1 MRNNEAAK
9 KLALKLAEALD
20 LDFTFIEM
28 SGTRQ
33 EENLDCGIFVIEN
46 AYKTLETVFR
56 RGHKMKDEFEIPVT
70 SKTTGRRRHLALIA
84 QHMALRKVFDL
95 QKHDWHNEKQK
106 HELTAHVINCVVK
119 IILKFDE
126 EIAQVDSVDSMIKK
140 KCEEQKDEL
149 VAQVENHMDNVK
161 KQVGM
166 QKDELTVQV
175 KKQIDKTTKR
185 QFAIYVDEFLR
196 FRQEA
201 KDEGQVQRYQQ
212 ETRGFAFMVGGGQVM
227 QCKMKLLLY
236 LMWMISFQLN
246 AQEYKCLTAL
256 SFFHMQGFL
265 IIINM
270 HGWCCIWGRMMNEID

>member
-1 MRNNEAAK
+1 M
-9 KLALKLAEALD
+9 
-20 LDFTFIEM
+20 
-28 SGTRQ
+28 
-33 EENLDCGIFVIEN
+33 
-46 AYKTLETVFR
+46 
-56 RGHKMKDEFEIPVT
+56 
-70 SKTTGRRRHLALIA
+70 
-84 QHMALRKVFDL
+84 
-95 QKHDWHNEKQK
+95 
-106 HELTAHVINCVVK
+106 VK

-201 KDEGQVQRYQQ
+201 KDEGQVHRYQQ

-236 LMWMISFQLN
+236 LM
-246 AQEYKCLTAL
+246 
-256 SFFHMQGFL
+256 
-265 IIINM
+265 
-270 HGWCCIWGRMMNEID
+270 